1 MPKDLDPVRP
11 NASGLA
17 LGPSF
22 ISRLIPLLEHSQLLE
37 LTEKA
42 DSPGSDSISK
52 SLLAFQ
58 AKLIPPFSQA
68 TLSK

>member
-1 MPKDLDPVRP
+1 MPKDVDSVRP

-22 ISRLIPLLEHSQLLE
+22 ISQLIQLLDPSQLLE

-42 DSPGSDSISK
+42 ESPVSDAISK
-52 SLLAFQ
+52 SD
-58 AKLIPPFSQA
+58 
-68 TLSK
+68 

>member
-1 MPKDLDPVRP
+1 MPEDLDPVRP

-22 ISRLIPLLEHSQLLE
+22 ISRLIPLLEPNQLLE

-42 DSPGSDSISK
+42 DSPVSDSISK
-52 SLLAFQ
+52 SD
-58 AKLIPPFSQA
+58 
-68 TLSK
+68 